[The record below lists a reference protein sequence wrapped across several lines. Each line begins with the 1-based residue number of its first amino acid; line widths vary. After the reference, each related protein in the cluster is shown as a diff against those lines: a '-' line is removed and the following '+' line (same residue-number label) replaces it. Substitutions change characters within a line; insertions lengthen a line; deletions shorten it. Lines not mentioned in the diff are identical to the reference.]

1 MIEAMGGA
9 SNLTRLEHPE
19 WIRVE
24 MEKVEEA
31 FEELRKIK
39 ELFARR
45 GWFPA
50 TSGNL
55 SVRVDVQEG
64 EPDLIA
70 ITASGKDKTV
80 HTPEDF
86 LLVDQEGKP
95 AFPTRLKPSAETL
108 VHTAIYQKIKECRA
122 IFHIHTVHNNLISE
136 QYGDAGYVSFSGH
149 EIIKALNIWEEGAG
163 IRVPIVPNHAS
174 IPDLAQAVREVT
186 DPRVPAVLIRN
197 HGIYAWG
204 DSVFAAKRHL
214 EAFEFLFEYQV
225 KLQLLNQ

>member
-1 MIEAMGGA
+1 
-9 SNLTRLEHPE
+9 
-19 WIRVE
+19 
-24 MEKVEEA
+24 
-31 FEELRKIK
+31 
-39 ELFARR
+39 
-45 GWFPA
+45 
-50 TSGNL
+50 
-55 SVRVDVQEG
+55 
-64 EPDLIA
+64 
-70 ITASGKDKTV
+70 
-80 HTPEDF
+80 

>member
-1 MIEAMGGA
+1 MGGA

-19 WIRVE
+19 RIRVE

-31 FEELRKIK
+31 FHELRKVK
-39 ELFARR
+39 ELFAGR

-86 LLVDQEGKP
+86 LLVNKEGKP
-95 AFPTRLKPSAETL
+95 AFPTCLKPSAETL
-108 VHTAIYQKIKECRA
+108 VHTAIYQKIKESRA

-136 QYGDAGYVSFSGH
+136 QCGDSGYVSFSGH
-149 EIIKALNIWEEGAG
+149 EIIKALNIWEEGAV
-163 IRVPIVPNHAS
+163 IRLPVVPNHAS
-174 IPDLAQAVREVT
+174 IPDLAQAVREVI
-186 DPRVPAVLIRN
+186 DPQVPAVLIRN

-225 KLQLLNQ
+225 KLQLLNS